1 MEHLYTNECF
11 DTLLPAYKK
20 MLVEV
25 HDHNWQQNS
34 DYIQAVND
42 IMYQTAV
49 VLAVQQ
55 YYNTAKEI
63 FDMMMDVVGKRKE
76 RVNIYILQ
84 GLEGIGQ

>member
-42 IMYQTAV
+42 IMY
-49 VLAVQQ
+49 
-55 YYNTAKEI
+55 
-63 FDMMMDVVGKRKE
+63 
-76 RVNIYILQ
+76 
-84 GLEGIGQ
+84 